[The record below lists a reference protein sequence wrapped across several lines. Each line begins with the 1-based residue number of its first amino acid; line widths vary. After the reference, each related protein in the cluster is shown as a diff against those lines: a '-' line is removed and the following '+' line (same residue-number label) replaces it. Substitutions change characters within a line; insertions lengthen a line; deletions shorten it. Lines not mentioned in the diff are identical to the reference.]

1 LVLLDEE
8 LENLDQIIN
17 NWISSSEENYETM
30 SNLFRSKD
38 YSWSLFLDH
47 LVLEKL
53 IKAYYVRTNKK
64 HSIFTHDLVRLAT
77 KAGLKIDDQKTAWL
91 DAISTF
97 NLNARYDNYKRDF
110 QKLCTKEFT
119 EEWIDNINQ
128 LRKWLIKQ
136 F

>member
-1 LVLLDEE
+1 MRLCQIF
-8 LENLDQIIN
+8 LEVKIIPG
-17 NWISSSEENYETM
+17 
-30 SNLFRSKD
+30 
-38 YSWSLFLDH
+38 H

-53 IKAYYVRTNKK
+53 IKAYFVRTNKK
-64 HSIFTHDLVRLAT
+64 HAIFTHDLVRLAT
-77 KAGLKIDDQKTAWL
+77 KAGLKIDNQKTAWL

-119 EEWIDNINQ
+119 EEWIDIINQ
-128 LRKWLIKQ
+128 LREWLIKQ